1 MVFPVLISIGLGF
14 AFTQATETK
23 FRVMLVENQP
33 NTIEQFLPQNIEH
46 HKGQIIWKIED
57 TTLGNTVFTFDK
69 SDWRQSIVALKRGE
83 ADIVVSDSLG
93 ALLYHFDPLNS
104 QAQLAY
110 TKLSSLLKE
119 PKQATL
125 AAQSEVKPL
134 TLKGVRYI
142 DFLIPGLIAFGIM
155 SDILWGI
162 SYTIIERRGKKLLR
176 RMVATPM
183 RKSNLLI
190 SMMFVRILMN
200 AVDAVIIILAAWL
213 IFGVEIQGNIGAL
226 TLLFF
231 AGNLAFTGIAV
242 LISTRTDKTEVGNG
256 WINAVQMP
264 MLILSGVFFSYRNFP
279 EWSIGAIKMLPLTA
293 LTDGFRSIFNEG
305 GGFIEILMPSVALT
319 LVGVVCFAVG
329 MKLFKWY

>member
-1 MVFPVLISIGLGF
+1 
-14 AFTQATETK
+14 
-23 FRVMLVENQP
+23 MLVENQP
-33 NTIEQFLPQNIEH
+33 NIIETFLPENIEH
-46 HKGQIIWKIED
+46 RKEQILWKIKDE
-57 TTLGNTVFTFDK
+57 TLGNTVFTFEK
-69 SDWRQSIVALKRGE
+69 SDWRKSIVALKRGE
-83 ADIVVSDSLG
+83 ADIVVCDSLG
-93 ALLYHFDPLNS
+93 ALQYHFDPLNS

-119 PKQATL
+119 HRQASLT
-125 AAQSEVKPL
+125 AQSEVKPL

-190 SMMFVRILMN
+190 SMMFVRIMMN
-200 AVDAVIIILAAWL
+200 LVDAVVIILAAWL
-213 IFGVEIQGNIGAL
+213 IFGVVIQGNIGAL
-226 TLLFF
+226 LLLFL

-242 LISTRTDKTEVGNG
+242 LISSRTDKTEVGNG

-264 MLILSGVFFSYRNFP
+264 MLVLSGVFFSYHNFP
-279 EWSIGAIKMLPLTA
+279 EWSLPFIKLLPLTA
-293 LTDGFRSIFNEG
+293 LADGMRSIFNEG
-305 GGFIEILMPSVALT
+305 AGWSDILIPSAALT
-319 LVGVVCFAVG
+319 VLGLICFITG
-329 MKLFKWY
+329 KKLFKWF